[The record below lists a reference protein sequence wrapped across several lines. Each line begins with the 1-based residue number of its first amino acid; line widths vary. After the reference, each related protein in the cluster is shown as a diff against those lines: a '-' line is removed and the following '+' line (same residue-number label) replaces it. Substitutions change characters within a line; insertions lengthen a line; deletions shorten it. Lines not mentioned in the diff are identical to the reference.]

1 MAARILVAMARP
13 VASVKRGH
21 DLAAD
26 ARVSY
31 AE

>member
-1 MAARILVAMARP
+1 MAAMIPVAMARP

-21 DLAAD
+21 NPAAD